1 MKPKI
6 ERMVSRTGW
15 TWKVICAACLMT
27 LLLSACATRTS
38 AYGPVLLSD
47 SERACL
53 SRQAKEAIEANNE
66 TWLKENE

>member
-1 MKPKI
+1 MKPNNV
-6 ERMVSRTGW
+6 RVVSRTGW
-15 TWKVICAACLMT
+15 TWKVICAACLMMSS
-27 LLLSACATRTS
+27 LSACATQTS

-47 SERACL
+47 SDRACL